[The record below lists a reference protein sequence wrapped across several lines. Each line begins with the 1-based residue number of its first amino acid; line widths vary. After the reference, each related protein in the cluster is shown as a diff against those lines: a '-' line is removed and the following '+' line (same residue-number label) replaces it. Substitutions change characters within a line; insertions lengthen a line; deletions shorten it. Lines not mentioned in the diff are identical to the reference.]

1 MDLLLPFRQ
10 MPFGEECSAW
20 ERWLLQY
27 GERLSTGVLAPV
39 PSVLS
44 PKLPTPDSPQVSL
57 VHSAFPLLQP
67 RVSGYKQNFVH
78 WPFKWL
84 SESPDIFPWPAEPLL
99 LVTAR
104 CYMGSFLV
112 LVLKSGECS
121 LGFRPHTSQGNPLS
135 AEISLWNF
143 SSYL

>member
-1 MDLLLPFRQ
+1 MAGLLVSLRL
-10 MPFGEECSAW
+10 MLFGEECSAW

-78 WPFKWL
+78 WPFKGL
-84 SESPDIFPWPAEPLL
+84 SVSPA
-99 LVTAR
+99 VT
-104 CYMGSFLV
+104 
-112 LVLKSGECS
+112 
-121 LGFRPHTSQGNPLS
+121 P
-135 AEISLWNF
+135 
-143 SSYL
+143 